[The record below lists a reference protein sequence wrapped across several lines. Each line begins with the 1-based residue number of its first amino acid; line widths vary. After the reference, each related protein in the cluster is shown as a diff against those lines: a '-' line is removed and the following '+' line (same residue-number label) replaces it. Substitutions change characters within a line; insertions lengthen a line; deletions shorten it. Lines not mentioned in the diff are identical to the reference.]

1 MNHLKSKIKDYEN
14 IINLLENQLKD
25 KNNII
30 QKYINSINSNQI
42 NNQMNITS
50 IKPFEK
56 IMSINFVS
64 MGNQDI
70 SNYSLVCK
78 NTDLFVKLEQ
88 MLNNEFP
95 YLKEQEPYF
104 LVNGGRIKRFK
115 TLDENGIKNNDI
127 ISIFLIDE

>member
-1 MNHLKSKIKDYEN
+1 MC
-14 IINLLENQLKD
+14 
-25 KNNII
+25 
-30 QKYINSINSNQI
+30 
-42 NNQMNITS
+42 
-50 IKPFEK
+50 
-56 IMSINFVS
+56 INFVS

-115 TLDENGIKNNDI
+115 TLDENEIKNNDI

>member
-1 MNHLKSKIKDYEN
+1 MDNIQDLKNKIKSLEKELN
-14 IINLLENQLKD
+14 KKNEEIQQLLSQ
-25 KNNII
+25 NN
-30 QKYINSINSNQI
+30 
-42 NNQMNITS
+42 NNQGKYKITS
-50 IKPFEK
+50 INPGEE
-56 IMSINFVS
+56 IMCINFVS

-70 SNYSLVCK
+70 SNYSLACK

-95 YLKEQEPYF
+95 NLKDKEPYF
-104 LVNGGRIKRFK
+104 LVNGRRIKRFK

>member
-30 QKYINSINSNQI
+30 QKYINSMNSNQL

-64 MGNQDI
+64 MDQKI

-88 MLNNEFP
+88 KLNNEFP
-95 YLKEQEPYF
+95 HLKDQEPYF
-104 LVNGGRIKRFK
+104 LVNGRRIKRFK

-127 ISIFLIDE
+127 ISIFLIEE